1 MIMTMIM
8 ITMIKILRHC
18 FRGCLHPEGMWSFPP
33 WEYNSPL
40 KIIKMISSSWCHD
53 INCYLN
59 DMTPSWGVQQP
70 PINYQNY
77 HDFIIMMVWFHRND
91 VMIIKFNL
99 NDDGGVDAY
108 IGDLHLLTIPDF
120 WHRAWHFVPDNTV
133 GKTIWSWKASS
144 HLWG

>member
-1 MIMTMIM
+1 M

-59 DMTPSWGVQQP
+59 DMTPSLGAP
-70 PINYQNY
+70 YKLSKLS
-77 HDFIIMMVWFHRND
+77 WFHHHD
-91 VMIIKFNL
+91 GMISSSWCHDYQIL
-99 NDDGGVDAY
+99 SQWRRWCWCWY